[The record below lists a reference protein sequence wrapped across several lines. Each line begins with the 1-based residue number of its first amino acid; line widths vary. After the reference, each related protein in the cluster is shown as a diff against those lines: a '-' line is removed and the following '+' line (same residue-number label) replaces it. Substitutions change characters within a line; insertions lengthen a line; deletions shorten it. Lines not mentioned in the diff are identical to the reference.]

1 MTAAAAEI
9 IWALCAVGWYVI
21 RYPHERRSKRT
32 AVSRDRADLT
42 ERLLMTISLT
52 GLGILP
58 GAYVAASLGK
68 IGEYGG
74 SGGFGDYPFW
84 PAQGWIGAV
93 LFAFSLYLFYRTHR
107 DLGRN
112 WSVTLKVRAEH
123 RLITEGVYAYVRHPM
138 YTAFFLWALAQLF
151 LLPNFIAGAAGLVG
165 FGTLYLF
172 RVKREE
178 EMMLETFGDEYR
190 DYRARTKRLVPWIH

>member
-1 MTAAAAEI
+1 MTALAAKI
-9 IWALCAVGWYVI
+9 IWAVCAVGWYVI

-32 AVSRDRADLT
+32 AVTRDSADLK
-42 ERLLMTISLT
+42 ELVLMTISLT

-58 GAYVAASLGK
+58 GAYVATSFGS
-68 IGEYGG
+68 
-74 SGGFGDYPFW
+74 SGGFGGFANYPFS
-84 PAQGWIGAV
+84 PVQGWIGAA
-93 LFAFSLYLFYRTHR
+93 LFGLSLALFYRTHR

-151 LLPNFIAGAAGLVG
+151 LLPNYIAGPAGLIG

-172 RVKREE
+172 RVGREE
-178 EMMLETFGDEYR
+178 ALMLETFGDEYEA
-190 DYRARTKRLVPWIH
+190 YRARTKRLVPWIH